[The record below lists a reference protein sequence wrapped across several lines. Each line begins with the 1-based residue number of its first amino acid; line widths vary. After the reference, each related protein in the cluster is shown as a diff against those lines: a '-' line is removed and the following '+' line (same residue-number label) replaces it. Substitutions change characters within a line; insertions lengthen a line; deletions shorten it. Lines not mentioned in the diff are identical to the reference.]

1 MNHTTLGLHPRTA
14 HIVITRTAFDR
25 AYTHYLIRFH
35 AELVVLSVD
44 KIQPL
49 QKGPTVQSW
58 RSMNPVLG
66 QAIFAR
72 AFIWAR
78 IPTKP
83 GLLSN
88 RCSV

>member
-44 KIQPL
+44 EI
-49 QKGPTVQSW
+49 KGPNSSILAVYEPGPRTRHFCQGIH
-58 RSMNPVLG
+58 LG
-66 QAIFAR
+66 HSPSQA
-72 AFIWAR
+72 WH
-78 IPTKP
+78 
-83 GLLSN
+83 
-88 RCSV
+88 V